1 MLGVLNHNKFVVRT
15 TLLHVKVHPITCY
28 EGKDGE
34 QRYIS
39 TLSLISA
46 LDEDGWLTLSPC
58 RFTRGNDAVSLA

>member
-1 MLGVLNHNKFVVRT
+1 MFGVLNHNKCVVCT
-15 TLLHVKVHPITCY
+15 TLLQVKVHPITCY
-28 EGKDGE
+28 EGTDGE

-46 LDEDGWLTLSPC
+46 LDEDGWLTPSPS